1 MNSVKFEHQNYQIRQ
16 VDIENSEIRNIASTT
31 LNKRL
36 INAKGSYTSEEAR
49 YIDEQ
54 IYFFVEPDILDLND
68 LALKQYVIMNC
79 Q

>member
-1 MNSVKFEHQNYQIRQ
+1 MNSVKFENQNYQIRQ
-16 VDIENSEIRNIASTT
+16 MDIENSEIRIIASTT

-49 YIDEQ
+49 YVDEQ
-54 IYFFVEPDILDLND
+54 IYFFVEPDILNLND
-68 LALKQYVIMNC
+68 MALKQYVIMNC

>member
-49 YIDEQ
+49 YVDEQ